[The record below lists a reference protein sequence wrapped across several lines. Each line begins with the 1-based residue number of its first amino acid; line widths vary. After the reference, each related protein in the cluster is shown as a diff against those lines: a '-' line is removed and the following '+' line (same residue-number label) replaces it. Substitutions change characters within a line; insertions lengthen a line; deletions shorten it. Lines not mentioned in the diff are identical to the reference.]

1 MKKNKKIICC
11 ILLVFSY
18 FFFGC
23 NKSKNSLNNASS
35 ILEYN
40 GFEKLVDGNKT
51 DEPFSDNLKSILSD
65 NDFELSNFKNLK
77 DSDIEINNTNAII
90 QENNENLSNDY
101 YIKTSQGRYI
111 HESLIKKEVEIRL
124 NRKLEEIEE
133 SNQILLNKKLEEMKK
148 SNEDT
153 LTQELL
159 NAKNEFERNE
169 RKQIAASVSKQMNLK
184 VRIVKLLMIILLF
197 LLLVFIIIFITFCK
211 MRIKFFESTFSDKL
225 SNGSDTIEDLR
236 KKIYDNKEYE
246 YCKIKALNNIE
257 KQFLISKSIKNDEKE
272 ISDLYKSIDFQ
283 FSKINICND
292 KKGINQISDILY
304 STGREVLKNCKDVY
318 LYIKNVSITELRQE
332 GIRILSLQ
340 SETCSSIAEQIN
352 KKIDESPKFKDSLLV
367 VSEVYKSNAEK
378 IKKYVDELESKKLII
393 KGNLYG
399 RH

>member
-1 MKKNKKIICC
+1 MKKNTRIICC

-23 NKSKNSLNNASS
+23 NKSKNNLNNASS

-51 DEPFSDNLKSILSD
+51 DEPFSDNLKTILAD

-90 QENNENLSNDY
+90 QENNENLSSDY
-101 YIKTSQGRYI
+101 YIETSQGRYI

-124 NRKLEEIEE
+124 NKKLEEIEE

-148 SNEDT
+148 SNDDT
-153 LTQELL
+153 LKQELL
-159 NAKNEFERNE
+159 NAKNDFERNE
-169 RKQIAASVSKQMNLK
+169 RKQIVASVFKQMNLK
-184 VRIVKLLMIILLF
+184 VRIVKLLIIILLF

-211 MRIKFFESTFSDKL
+211 MHIKFYESTFYDEL
-225 SNGSDTIEDLR
+225 SNGKTFEDLR
-236 KKIYDNKEYE
+236 KEIYANKEYK

-257 KQFLISKSIKNDEKE
+257 KQFLISKSIKNDEKKN
-272 ISDLYKSIDFQ
+272 SDLYKSIDFQ

-352 KKIDESPKFKDSLLV
+352 KKIDESPKFKESLLA
-367 VSEVYKSNAEK
+367 VSEVYKSNADE
-378 IKKYVDELESKKLII
+378 IKEYVDELELK
-393 KGNLYG
+393 N
-399 RH
+399 